1 MPDPYRVPL
10 RCLIVDDNSLFLEG
24 AADLLRREGLEVVG
38 VASNGA
44 EAIGLVTE
52 LQPDVTLV
60 DIDLGDEDGFELTQR
75 LNDISS
81 ASSKVILVSTHAEE
95 DVAPPDRCEPCGRI
109 RLEDAALGAG
119 DPRRARTRCLDRL
132 PAALEKHH
140 DREHA
145 PVVVFRLRQAELGQD
160 VPHVLLDR
168 SLGEPELAGDSGVRP
183 TLGH

>member
-1 MPDPYRVPL
+1 MPDPYRVSL

-44 EAIGLVTE
+44 EAIRLVTE

-75 LNDISS
+75 LNDISA

-95 DVAPPDRCEPCGRI
+95 DVAHLIAASPAVGFVSKTRLSAQAI
-109 RLEDAALGAG
+109 RD
-119 DPRRARTRCLDRL
+119 
-132 PAALEKHH
+132 ALE
-140 DREHA
+140 RA
-145 PVVVFRLRQAELGQD
+145 A
-160 VPHVLLDR
+160 
-168 SLGEPELAGDSGVRP
+168 
-183 TLGH
+183 

>member
-1 MPDPYRVPL
+1 MPDHLGVPL
-10 RCLIVDDNSLFLEG
+10 RCLIVDDNSLFLES

-75 LNDISS
+75 LNDISA

-95 DVAPPDRCEPCGRI
+95 DVAHLIAASPAVGFVSKTRLSAQAI
-109 RLEDAALGAG
+109 RD
-119 DPRRARTRCLDRL
+119 
-132 PAALEKHH
+132 ALE
-140 DREHA
+140 RA
-145 PVVVFRLRQAELGQD
+145 A
-160 VPHVLLDR
+160 
-168 SLGEPELAGDSGVRP
+168 
-183 TLGH
+183 